1 NDLLIIA
8 HESVLRVLYGYLM
21 ACSAQ
26 DIPNLS
32 FPRDEIIEIIP
43 ASYNNESRRIHIP
56 GLPQKLIPASPE
68 DIRIPVPPSVVPSG
82 AVSPMSG
89 LGTPAH
95 GTQTPENS
103 VSVTGLLYICFV
115 ADPKKPATTRKMHIE
130 SIPMWEGSG
139 NNYAYIVTDDKTKDA
154 VVIDPA
160 NPSEVLATLK
170 KTIDSGV
177 NLKSIINTHHHHDH
191 AGGNAEM

>member
-1 NDLLIIA
+1 
-8 HESVLRVLYGYLM
+8 M

-95 GTQTPENS
+95 G
-103 VSVTGLLYICFV
+103 
-115 ADPKKPATTRKMHIE
+115 
-130 SIPMWEGSG
+130 EGSG

-160 NPSEVLATLK
+160 NPS
-170 KTIDSGV
+170 D
-177 NLKSIINTHHHHDH
+177 HHDH